1 MPLLFIHYLNR
12 KMLKSIIQLMR
23 PEQWMKN
30 LFVFLPVFFD
40 GKLLAD
46 GYWQHTLVAFFS
58 FCFVASAIYCLNDI
72 QDVERDRQHPRKCHR
87 PIASGAISKG
97 GAWMVMVCCLCV
109 SVAIAYVSGLSLLGI
124 IIGYF
129 LLNIAY
135 SLKLKH
141 YAIIDVFIIAVG
153 FVLRVF
159 AGGCAK
165 SIYPTPWLVLMTFLL
180 ALFLAFAK
188 RRDDVVIY
196 TKTGEEPRK
205 GINRYNLSFMNEVI
219 GLLSAVTIVSYIMYT
234 LTDAVMQRFHSQ
246 YVYLTSFW
254 VLAAI
259 IKYLQITIVDVKS
272 GSPTKVLLKNRFIQM
287 CILGWIASFFFLI
300 YIA

>member
-1 MPLLFIHYLNR
+1 
-12 KMLKSIIQLMR
+12 MLPTACTCWAR
-23 PEQWMKN
+23 
-30 LFVFLPVFFD
+30 
-40 GKLLAD
+40 
-46 GYWQHTLVAFFS
+46 
-58 FCFVASAIYCLNDI
+58 
-72 QDVERDRQHPRKCHR
+72 
-87 PIASGAISKG
+87 
-97 GAWMVMVCCLCV
+97 
-109 SVAIAYVSGLSLLGI
+109 
-124 IIGYF
+124 
-129 LLNIAY
+129 
-135 SLKLKH
+135 
-141 YAIIDVFIIAVG
+141 
-153 FVLRVF
+153 
-159 AGGCAK
+159 GCAT

-205 GINRYNLSFMNEVI
+205 GINRYNIPFMNEVI
-219 GLLSAVTIVSYIMYT
+219 GLLSAVTIVCYIMYT
-234 LTDAVMQRFHSQ
+234 LTEGVMQRFHSQ